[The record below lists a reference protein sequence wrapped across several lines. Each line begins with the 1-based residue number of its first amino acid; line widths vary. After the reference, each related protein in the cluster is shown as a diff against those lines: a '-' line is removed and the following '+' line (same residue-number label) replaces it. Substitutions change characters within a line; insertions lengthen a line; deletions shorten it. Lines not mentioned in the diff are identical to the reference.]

1 MSELKGIAQ
10 TKNWFELAVPRPIP
24 KNVTTQLGC
33 HFEEVVEMMEGFKG
47 TNRITQAMFTQAMTS
62 LHGLA
67 LHLKA
72 DKDGSCIEVV
82 DRKEV
87 LDGIGDQ
94 LVTGTGLA
102 HMLGF
107 EIIGALDE
115 INASNFSKFVYGLPI
130 FDKDLKI
137 QKGPNFFKPNLT
149 PFL

>member
-1 MSELKGIAQ
+1 MTEPTGIAR
-10 TKNWFELAVPRPIP
+10 TKQWFELAVPRPIP

-33 HFEEVVEMMEGFKG
+33 HFEEVVEMMAGFKG
-47 TNRITQAMFTQAMTS
+47 TDRITQAMFTQAMTA

-72 DKDGSCIEVV
+72 DKDGSSIEVI

-87 LDGIGDQ
+87 LDGICDQ
-94 LVTGTGLA
+94 FVTGTGLGSY
-102 HMLGF
+102 LGF
-107 EIIGALDE
+107 DVVGALEEVND
-115 INASNFSKFVYGLPI
+115 SNFSKFVDGQPV

-137 QKGPNFFKPNLT
+137 QKGPDFRKPNLT

>member
-47 TNRITQAMFTQAMTS
+47 TNRITQAMFTQAMIS

-82 DRKEV
+82 DRMEV
-87 LDGIGDQ
+87 LDGICDQ
-94 LVTGTGLA
+94 QVTGTGLG
-102 HMLGF
+102 HMLGLNVVD
-107 EIIGALDE
+107 ALDE
-115 INASNFSKFVYGLPI
+115 VNRSNFSKFVDGQPI
-130 FDKDLKI
+130 FDKDMKI
-137 QKGPNFFKPNLT
+137 SKGPNFFKPDLT